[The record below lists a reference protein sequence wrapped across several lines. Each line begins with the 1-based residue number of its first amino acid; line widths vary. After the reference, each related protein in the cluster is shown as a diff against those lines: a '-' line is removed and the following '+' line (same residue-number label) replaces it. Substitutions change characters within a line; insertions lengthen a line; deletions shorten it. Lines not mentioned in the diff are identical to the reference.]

1 MPFTDIL
8 IMTGE
13 TLAMTLISTLFAYI
27 LGLPCGVLLNVTAK
41 NGLKPNKWLNTI
53 VGFIVNVLRSVP
65 CLIIIV
71 LCIPITRSW
80 FGKGTGDWYSILIPM
95 TVCAFGFVSRMVEQ
109 SLAEVPAGEI
119 EAIRSLGG
127 SNFQIIMKVLLPEAR
142 VSLVTGVAVVAVS
155 ILGYTSFAYNIGAGG
170 LISGIYTFYT
180 RHTGDYLGSL
190 LFWVLIV
197 IVILIVQGIQELGLF
212 IAKKIDKR
220 KILK

>member
-8 IMTGE
+8 IMIAE
-13 TLAMTLISTLFAYI
+13 TVGVTALATLFAYV
-27 LGLPCGVLLNVTAK
+27 LGLPCGVLLNVTGK
-41 NGLKPNKWLNTI
+41 NGLKPCKWLNTI
-53 VGFIVNVLRSVP
+53 VGLLVNILRSIP

-71 LCIPITRSW
+71 LCIPLTRTF
-80 FGKGTGDWYSILIPM
+80 FGQGTGEWFTILIPL

-119 EAIRSLGG
+119 EAIKSLGATD
-127 SNFQIIMKVLLPEAR
+127 FQVIVKVLLPEAR

-180 RHTGDYLGSL
+180 RHTGDYLGSI
-190 LFWVLIV
+190 LFWIMIVLV
-197 IVILIVQGIQELGLF
+197 VLIVQGIQELGLF

>member
-8 IMTGE
+8 IMIAE
-13 TLAMTLISTLFAYI
+13 TVGVTALATLFAYV
-27 LGLPCGVLLNVTAK
+27 LGLPCGVLLNVTGK
-41 NGLKPNKWLNTI
+41 NGLKPCKWLNTL
-53 VGFIVNVLRSVP
+53 VGLIVNILRSIP

-71 LCIPITRSW
+71 LCIPLTREI
-80 FGKGTGDWYSILIPM
+80 FGRGTGEWYTILIPL

-119 EAIRSLGG
+119 EAIKSLGATD
-127 SNFQIIMKVLLPEAR
+127 FQVIMKVLLPEAR

-180 RHTGDYLGSL
+180 RHTGDYLGKFI
-190 LFWVLIV
+190 FWVMIV
-197 IVILIVQGIQELGLF
+197 LVVLIVQGIQELGLF
-212 IAKKIDKR
+212 IAKKLDKR

>member
-8 IMTGE
+8 IMIAE
-13 TLAMTLISTLFAYI
+13 TVGVTALATLLAYV
-27 LGLPCGVLLNVTAK
+27 LGLPCGVLLNVTSK
-41 NGLKPNKWLNTI
+41 NGLKPCKWLNVT
-53 VGFIVNVLRSVP
+53 VGLIVNILRSIP

-71 LCIPITRSW
+71 LCIPLTRGI
-80 FGKGTGDWYSILIPM
+80 FGRGTGEWFTILIPL

-119 EAIRSLGG
+119 EAIKSLGATD
-127 SNFQIIMKVLLPEAR
+127 FQVIIKVLLPEAR

-180 RHTGDYLGSL
+180 RRS
-190 LFWVLIV
+190 WS
-197 IVILIVQGIQELGLF
+197 
-212 IAKKIDKR
+212 APR
-220 KILK
+220 P